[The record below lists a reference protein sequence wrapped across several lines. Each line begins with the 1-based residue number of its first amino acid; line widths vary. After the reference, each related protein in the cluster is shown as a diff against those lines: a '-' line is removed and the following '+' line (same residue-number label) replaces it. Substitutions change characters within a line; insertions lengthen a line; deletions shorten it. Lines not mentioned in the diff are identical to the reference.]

1 MKLRTRDLIL
11 AAAVVA
17 CAPLLVRAQAFTARL
32 LGTVADSGGGVLP
45 GATITITNTGN
56 GQEWT
61 AVADGQGQYTVPL
74 LPPGTYRVSAE
85 LQGFKRGVREPI
97 SLQVNQ
103 QQRADFTLDLGSM
116 TEEVVVKGEL
126 PMVQT
131 STATVG
137 IVVTAKETSELPL
150 NGRNFLQLNLLV
162 PGTLP
167 STKGTTLQT
176 TLPSS
181 AERRRTDQR
190 HHPIGRQRDAWQIF
204 SAGPPRQ
211 IQLGLRVNV
220 LRDPLGN
227 KESSAPSPSVTTMT
241 RFGVLR

>member
-1 MKLRTRDLIL
+1 MIRLRPRDLIVALSIVAGAASL
-11 AAAVVA
+11 A
-17 CAPLLVRAQAFTARL
+17 RAQAFTATL

-45 GATITITNTGN
+45 GATITNTGN

-61 AVADGQGQYTVPL
+61 AVADAQGRYTVPL

-97 SLQVNQ
+97 VLQVNQ

-116 TEEVVVKGEL
+116 TEDVVVKGEL

-137 IVVTAKETSELPL
+137 TVVTAKETSELPL

-176 TLPSS
+176 QGG
-181 AERRRTDQR
+181 A
-190 HHPIGRQRDAWQIF
+190 I
-204 SAGPPRQ
+204 
-211 IQLGLRVNV
+211 NV
-220 LRDPLGN
+220 HGMR
-227 KESSAPSPSVTTMT
+227 ESSNFFWLDGIDNTTQAIGQLIVNPPTYSVQEFRVMS
-241 RFGVLR
+241 